1 MKQHYF
7 IQPHIKTNKGFTL
20 IETLVAIFILVLTVG
35 ALITLTAGG
44 FYSVRYSRNQIVGNA
59 LMQEGLEYIRN
70 TRDNVSLEGI
80 AWSDWRNEFASNG
93 CFSVDGCRI
102 DPYALTAPLQACVGQ
117 CPVTTYYQ
125 NQYFY
130 GYQGVQYPMTLTEG
144 YPTTFRRTVRMRDA
158 ASAVGQDHILV
169 EVTVEWL
176 NGLNTKAVTQSM
188 LLTNW
193 TP

>member
-1 MKQHYF
+1 MKQHTTAQQYK
-7 IQPHIKTNKGFTL
+7 KTNGGFTL

-70 TRDNVSLEGI
+70 TRDNVSLQGVS
-80 AWSDWRNEFASNG
+80 WSDWRNEFASNG
-93 CFSVDGCRI
+93 CFSSDGCRV
-102 DPYALTAPLQACVGQ
+102 DPYALTTPLQACVGQ
-117 CPVTTYYQ
+117 CPIITYYQ

-144 YPTTFRRTVRMRDA
+144 YPTAFRRTVRMSDA
-158 ASAVGQDHILV
+158 TAGAGQDHVLV